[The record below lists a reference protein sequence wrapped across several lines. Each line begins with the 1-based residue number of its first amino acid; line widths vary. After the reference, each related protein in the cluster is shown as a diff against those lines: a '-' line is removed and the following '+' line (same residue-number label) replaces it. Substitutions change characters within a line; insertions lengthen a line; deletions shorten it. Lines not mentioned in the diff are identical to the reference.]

1 MHRLIF
7 ALAATLAA
15 APVLAQDPG
24 PLRTRTEEVRL
35 EGRRGP
41 SLLQPGFAV
50 GEYVGF
56 SRGSARSTAIPLRR
70 SQVSNVQMQV
80 EAPSLGGVVQGACE
94 GGQAH
99 TRLLWITF
107 ERDDLSYVC
116 RFSGA
121 APADAQMSL
130 ALARGSLMAR
140 LQQPQRA
147 GEMTW
152 NGVTY
157 RFETRRVGDLPWGG
171 GRVIGY
177 VISRDGVDV
186 AGVALGGLRP
196 TFYLPPAGSPDR
208 DPAAVLAINLFLFQ
222 DPANQM

>member
-1 MHRLIF
+1 MFRF
-7 ALAATLAA
+7 MLAA
-15 APVLAQDPG
+15 AALCATALPALAQEA
-24 PLRTRTEEVRL
+24 PLRERTEEIRL

-41 SLLQPGFAV
+41 SLFQPGFAV

-56 SRGSARSTAIPLRR
+56 GRMTERSTSLPFRR
-70 SQVSNVQMQV
+70 SQFSSAELQI
-80 EAPSLGGVVQGACE
+80 EAPTLGTVQGSCQ
-94 GGQAH
+94 GGEAH

-116 RFSGA
+116 SYSGA
-121 APADAQMSL
+121 APADARMSL
-130 ALARGSLMAR
+130 ALARGGLLER

-157 RFETRRVGDLPWGG
+157 RFETRQVGDLPWAG
-171 GRVIGY
+171 GRVLGY

-208 DPAAVLAINLFLFQ
+208 DAAAVLAISLFLFR
-222 DPANQM
+222 DPSAS